1 MSKFRTLIQEIGRS
15 PAGFGFAAA
24 AQQQRARHILV
35 VAEVA
40 TAADAAGAVAA
51 GADVLSFSGPTSE
64 LHAVAGAGRPAGIWL
79 SDAARESVQ
88 EARTAGAD
96 FFVFDDGRAHA
107 SALAVTEVGRV
118 LLLGADQDEQRLR
131 SIAPLDLD
139 AVLLQV
145 ELAAL
150 NVRDILALRR
160 VAMLTGAP
168 LLVAC
173 DGRPTT
179 EALEAWRDA
188 GAVAVLVRGDRAAI
202 EATVT
207 AAAAVPPRPKQRA
220 SGAVPAIG
228 LVQPADDDDDDDL

>member
-24 AQQQRARHILV
+24 AQQQRPRHILV

-40 TAADAAGAVAA
+40 TAAAAAEAVAA
-51 GADVLSFSGPTSE
+51 GADALAFSGATGD
-64 LHAVAGAGRPAGIWL
+64 LHAAADTGRPTGAWL
-79 SDAARESVQ
+79 SDASRESVQ
-88 EARTAGAD
+88 EAHAAGAD
-96 FFVFDDGRAHA
+96 FFLFDDGHAHA
-107 SALAVTEVGRV
+107 SALAVTDIGRV

-131 SIAPLDLD
+131 SISPLDLD

-150 NVRDILALRR
+150 SVRDILALRR

-188 GAVAVLVRGDRAAI
+188 GAIAVLVRGDRAAI

-207 AAAAVPPRPKQRA
+207 AAAAVPARPKQRA
-220 SGAVPAIG
+220 SGAVPTIG
-228 LVQPADDDDDDDL
+228 LVQPADDDDDDL